1 MLKICD
7 RDGVQQYALAG
18 VDYSVTHAFDGE
30 DTLEFDLPASH
41 EAYGALMEEI
51 RVETGDNRFVI
62 KALDEYADGCTVD
75 CQLDLDEWKNRFY
88 KNFAMTQCSLAEVLA
103 AIAPPGWT
111 VTGAVGILR
120 TGTVEAEYA
129 TDYDLLGKTAEAFGV
144 VFNYDVPARRVTV
157 IDPEGIEPGG
167 AYLVEELN
175 LKKMSY
181 KGIST
186 DLVTRLY
193 AYGKDGLT
201 FADINGGKEYVED
214 LSYCDKVISA
224 VWKAND
230 YTDAAQLKADAEKQL
245 KSLAYPV
252 RSYECDVVDLAAV
265 NPDYAFLGNWMYQVV
280 TLMDKRRGTRQQHQV
295 VEYKE
300 YPLSPEN
307 NVVTLSTAVPKIEGS
322 IKQIKNQLEDVREGV
337 AGQGAAIENATAL
350 ITGAKGGNVV
360 LRMDAQGKPTEILVM
375 DTEDIDAARKVWRW
389 NMNGLGFSQNGIAGP
404 YETAITIDGAIVADF
419 ITAGTM
425 SANLIRSGVIMS
437 QDGNSKIDLDSGNS
451 ELNGTFS
458 SENGAYK
465 VKFWGGMMQFF
476 KNDRATMDLYSVGG
490 DDHHGVLRIFDWDQ
504 NELTSIA
511 GGGLENKSITTG
523 DVYLRLGNGDRAITL
538 WGYDGVREL
547 GVDRINGFDVD
558 WVWSTEMNR
567 YVLAEKK

>member
-18 VDYSVTHAFDGE
+18 VDYCVTHAFDGE
-30 DTLEFDLPASH
+30 DTLAFDLPASH

-88 KNFAMTQCSLAEVLA
+88 KNFAMAQCSLAEVLA

-129 TDYDLLGKTAEAFGV
+129 TDYDLLGKTAESFGV
-144 VFNYDVPARRVTV
+144 VFNYDVPARRVMV
-157 IDPEGIEPGG
+157 IDPEGIASGG
-167 AYLVEELN
+167 VYLVEELN

-181 KGIST
+181 KGMST
-186 DLVTRLY
+186 ELVTRLY

-245 KSLAYPV
+245 ESLAYPV

-404 YETAITIDGAIVADF
+404 YETAMTIDGAIVADF

-425 SANLIRSGVIMS
+425 SANLIRAGKLISQNGTMDISLDDGSITMTTGEYKARLYGSAFYLSRGGLDTLKIYSNADEPYGVI
-437 QDGNSKIDLDSGNS
+437 
-451 ELNGTFS
+451 ELRGEDDT
-458 SENGAYK
+458 
-465 VKFWGGMMQFF
+465 Q
-476 KNDRATMDLYSVGG
+476 ATIIKHNAVD
-490 DDHHGVLRIFDWDQ
+490 
-504 NELTSIA
+504 TS
-511 GGGLENKSITTG
+511 
-523 DVYLRLGNGDRAITL
+523 DVYLYFPNGETARCLYVEEGNTRALDI
-538 WGYDGVREL
+538 DQIN
-547 GVDRINGFDVD
+547 GVDVE

-567 YVLAEKK
+567 YVLAEKE

>member
-1 MLKICD
+1 MLKIYD

-18 VDYSVTHAFDGE
+18 VDYCVTHAFDGE

-41 EAYGALMEEI
+41 EAYDALMEEI

-88 KNFAMTQCSLAEVLA
+88 KNFAMTQRTLTEVMA

-111 VTGAVGILR
+111 VTGAAGILR

-157 IDPEGIEPGG
+157 IDPEGIAPGG
-167 AYLVEELN
+167 VYLVEELN

-181 KGIST
+181 KGMST
-186 DLVTRLY
+186 ELVTRLY

-224 VWKAND
+224 VWKASD

-337 AGQGAAIENATAL
+337 AGQGEAIENATAL

-375 DTEDIDAARKVWRW
+375 DAEDIDAARKVWRW
-389 NMNGLGFSQNGIAGP
+389 NMNGLGFSKNGIAGP
-404 YETAITIDGAIVADF
+404 YETAMTIDGAIVADF

-425 SANLIRSGVIMS
+425 SADLIRAGKLISQNGTMDISLDDGSITMTTGEYKARMYGSAFYLSRGGSDTLEIYSNAEEPFGVITL
-437 QDGNSKIDLDSGNS
+437 K
-451 ELNGTFS
+451 
-458 SENGAYK
+458 GADDT
-465 VKFWGGMMQFF
+465 Q
-476 KNDRATMDLYSVGG
+476 ATIIKHSAVDTP
-490 DDHHGVLRIFDWDQ
+490 
-504 NELTSIA
+504 N
-511 GGGLENKSITTG
+511 
-523 DVYLRLGNGDRAITL
+523 VYLYFPSGETARCLYVVNSNTRALDI
-538 WGYDGVREL
+538 DQ
-547 GVDRINGFDVD
+547 INGLDVD

-567 YVLAEKK
+567 YVLAEKQ